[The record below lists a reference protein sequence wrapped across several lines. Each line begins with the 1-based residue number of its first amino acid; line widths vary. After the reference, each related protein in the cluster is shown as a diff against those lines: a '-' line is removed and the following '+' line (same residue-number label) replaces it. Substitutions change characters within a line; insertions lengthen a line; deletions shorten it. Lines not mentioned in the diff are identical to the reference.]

1 MKTIM
6 KLWLVSGLFLTTVA
20 LSAQDQNPPEDPSK
34 KMAEEAEAKWHNPDY
49 RPYISAFD
57 DLIKL
62 SDAFAENKLRLAL
75 SNYQTGRSL
84 VQKMREDVQRFR
96 EEAAEAKHLNEKWY
110 WQTID
115 RKAREERIVQM
126 KKDKAKMR
134 AVTYFTRAIHHLDEI
149 GNRKVRESEKFK
161 ALQADV
167 YRDWIIQQYDLQNIP
182 QTIDITERYIKL
194 EHRWGESFY
203 AHIGEISVEAGQL
216 IKRNEYIARS
226 GRPSSGMPPHL
237 HFSIRVA
244 PYNRFD
250 GWGGFSDPLPYL
262 NPSNILLPD
271 PNNEEGEEEPT
282 FAPHPM
288 AVERL
293 GLRRP

>member
-1 MKTIM
+1 MTQNQLPRPEGFEIKNIGKDAMKTIM

-194 EHRWGESFY
+194 DPKYET
-203 AHIGEISVEAGQL
+203 EISPHKFLASAYGFKEAVAN
-216 IKRNEYIARS
+216 KY
-226 GRPSSGMPPHL
+226 SSGTE
-237 HFSIRVA
+237 
-244 PYNRFD
+244 D
-250 GWGGFSDPLPYL
+250 
-262 NPSNILLPD
+262 
-271 PNNEEGEEEPT
+271 
-282 FAPHPM
+282 
-288 AVERL
+288 ERL
-293 GLRRP
+293 FYKKKKNEHLLRATELKYKKDSPEYEQILELVNRDEIVAIAP